1 MKSIKGYVK
10 KISKKLIDE
19 KGYFKKQL
27 ELKRLEKYANE
38 IDTVLTKYNKKSC
51 DETMMVKG
59 LRKSNPETTNRK
71 IHQEDLEKIV
81 AQIAKGIGL
90 NEEIVKI
97 MGKHHDIGH
106 TFLGH
111 SGEWWIS
118 NVLEDYGL
126 GYFCH
131 NTLGARELIYT
142 NQIYDEII
150 QKIKVHNPNV
160 SVKELEKIK
169 KSLWLIIDGINAHN
183 GEKPEKEYIPD
194 ITKTERTFTIEM
206 INCYAKKGF
215 DKTISPAT
223 PEACLMRLADQISYI
238 PLDMLDGLREK
249 MIRDDEGNIVTTLDD
264 DYRTILTKLGI
275 TDEEIDKCN
284 KKGNFT
290 VIAERLKEI
299 FINDVIANS
308 TNHKITMSK
317 DVMTYMNELRNL
329 NNSKIV
335 NYVILQ
341 EDQETYPRAIRNL
354 MNRYKDIILQ
364 NGLLDRLPNANKD
377 MSINKDLEQYYG
389 TVDEG
394 FIKYISNMNE
404 SDFRL
409 TQIIVEQAT
418 KESILEELE
427 IARKCVKD
435 GSKYNDQE
443 EIGLDYDLR
452 NNRIKGYIS
461 LYMQDYKD
469 PLEKR
474 ELIINPELHKKKRL
488 EDIFNRIDKGTN
500 KNYLHMDERMA
511 ISIAAKYISTLNDH
525 EFIQLLLDA
534 KEITQEQ
541 YISLT
546 RKYKDIADLKG
557 EVFEQKAWKEI
568 SKAQKEATKTEVKEQ
583 EQI

>member
-1 MKSIKGYVK
+1 MIIKGYLK
-10 KISKKLIDE
+10 GFAKRLTDE
-19 KGYFKKQL
+19 KGYFIKQL
-27 ELKRLEKYANE
+27 QLKRLEKYSNE

-106 TFLGH
+106 TFSGH

-150 QKIKVHNPNV
+150 QKIKAHNPNV
-160 SVKELEKIK
+160 SVKKLEKIK

-264 DYRTILTKLGI
+264 DYRDILTKLGI

-317 DVMTYMNELRNL
+317 DIMTYMNELRNL

-341 EDQETYPRAIRNL
+341 EDQQTYPRAIRNL

-377 MSINKDLEQYYG
+377 MSINEDLQQYKG
-389 TVDEG
+389 TVDED
-394 FIKYISNMNE
+394 FIQYICNMNKN
-404 SDFRL
+404 DFRL
-409 TQIIVEQAT
+409 TEIIVEQAT
-418 KESILEELE
+418 KESISEELD
-427 IARKCVKD
+427 IARKCVQNRE
-435 GSKYNDQE
+435 KYKDQE
-443 EIGLDYDLR
+443 DLGLQYDLK
-452 NNRIKGYIS
+452 NSRIKLYIK
-461 LYMQDYKD
+461 YYT
-469 PLEKR
+469 
-474 ELIINPELHKKKRL
+474 KRL
-488 EDIFNRIDKGTN
+488 EEGALVGYSEYEQQKEIEKVIQNIKN
-500 KNYLHMDERMA
+500 KKVNENYINMDERMA
-511 ISIAAKYISTLNDH
+511 LSMAAKYISTLNDH
-525 EFIQLLLDA
+525 EFIQLLLDTDQII
-534 KEITQEQ
+534 EEQ
-541 YISLT
+541 YQSLT
-546 RKYKDIADLKG
+546 RKYKDIEDLKG

-568 SKAQKEATKTEVKEQ
+568 SKAQKDATEMQKRNQPEEK
-583 EQI
+583 

>member
-1 MKSIKGYVK
+1 MITIKGCLKEFK
-10 KISKKLIDE
+10 KRLTDE
-19 KGYFKKQL
+19 KGYFIKQL

-118 NVLEDYGL
+118 NILEDYGL
-126 GYFCH
+126 GHFCH
-131 NTLGARELIYT
+131 NTLGARELIFT

-150 QKIKVHNPNV
+150 KKIEVHNPNV
-160 SVKELEKIK
+160 REQQLEKIK

-194 ITKTERTFTIEM
+194 ITKTEKNFTIEM

-264 DYRTILTKLGI
+264 DYRAILTKLGI
-275 TDEEIDKCN
+275 TDEEIDECN
-284 KKGNFT
+284 IKGSFNI
-290 VIAERLKEI
+290 IAERLKEI
-299 FINDVIANS
+299 FINDVIRNS
-308 TNHKITMSK
+308 TSHKITMSK
-317 DVMTYMNELRNL
+317 DVMICMNELRNL

-335 NYVILQ
+335 DFVILQ

-364 NGLLDRLPNANKD
+364 NGLLDRLAGANKD
-377 MSINKDLEQYYG
+377 MSINEELEQYKG
-389 TVDEG
+389 TVDER
-394 FIKYISNMNE
+394 FIQYICNMNQ
-404 SDFRL
+404 SDFKL

-418 KESILEELE
+418 KESILEELD
-427 IARKCVKD
+427 IARACVQERTP
-435 GSKYNDQE
+435 YQNQE
-443 EIGLDYDLR
+443 EVGLEYDLK
-452 NNRIKGYIS
+452 NERIRGYIE
-461 LYMQDYKD
+461 YYKKL
-469 PLEKR
+469 LEEGK
-474 ELIINPELHKKKRL
+474 LIGYTDEQKKATMD
-488 EDIFNRIDKGTN
+488 EIFNKINNSIN

-525 EFIQLLLDA
+525 EFIQLLLDT
-534 KEITQEQ
+534 EQITEEE
-541 YISLT
+541 YKSLT

-568 SKAQKEATKTEVKEQ
+568 SKAQKEATKTEVEEQ
-583 EQI
+583 K